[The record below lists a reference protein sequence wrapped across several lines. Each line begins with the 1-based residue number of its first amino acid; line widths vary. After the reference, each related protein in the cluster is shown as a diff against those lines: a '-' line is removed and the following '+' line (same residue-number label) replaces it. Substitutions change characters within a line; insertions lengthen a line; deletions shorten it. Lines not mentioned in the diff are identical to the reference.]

1 MAKGSKHMNT
11 INEIDEFGDDWT
23 DRKTVAKPGM
33 AAPVTSGMA
42 APVNAVASMEQ
53 SIDQQQSIDVMMN

>member
-33 AAPVTSGMA
+33 AAPV
-42 APVNAVASMEQ
+42 NAVASMEQ
-53 SIDQQQSIDVMMN
+53 S